1 MLKEQLER
9 SMLFG
14 IGLFAL
20 TREKAR
26 AVAEELVKQGHAAR
40 DEVLQVTEEL
50 VKRGEEERGALRK
63 VVREEV
69 DAALSDMHIATNSS
83 VEALKAELAALKAQ
97 LTPAVEPESE
107 TTA

>member
-40 DEVLQVTEEL
+40 DEVTQVTEEL

-63 VVREEV
+63 MVREEI
-69 DAALSDMHIATNSS
+69 DTTLTDMHLATNSS

-97 LTPAVEPESE
+97 LAPAAEPEAE
-107 TTA
+107 AAA